1 MKEYH
6 IGDIIEYKGLNDN
19 LSGYV
24 NKTGFILKIN
34 KNGTFIVGNVFV
46 DYKDVVPAML
56 DMKHKLNNI
65 TLVDRSELVANIGN
79 L

>member
-6 IGDIIEYKGLNDN
+6 IGDVIEYKGLNDS

-24 NKTGFILKIN
+24 HKTGFILKVN
-34 KNGTFIVGNVFV
+34 KNGTFIVGNVFI
-46 DYKDVVPAML
+46 DYQDIVPAML
-56 DMKHKLNNI
+56 NMKHELNDI